1 MSKEKVEAKLV
12 KVTIADLH
20 QYMME
25 IKGKDVK
32 ISLNE
37 FIADKH
43 PEYKDLAVIA
53 DLTDIKFD
61 EKNKIDLTGA
71 ILAGTK
77 LDGIEFS
84 GKYVILKDADL
95 RGASINGCT
104 FTDNIDLDGTKLG
117 SIILSSKMFKKCR
130 LNNAEYDPTAPKIA
144 MVAVTDKQIS
154 GYLKLREEGHPLGQ
168 GSLNDYL
175 TQVLRHNYPED
186 MTIIADLSERVIDS
200 SFNGADLTGSN
211 LKHATITGEINNL
224 TLRDCY
230 LEDTYFE
237 ECKLISPDLRGT
249 NMSSLEGHVG
259 QEFVG
264 ARFFGQVTFIDPKLS
279 IGGNVK
285 KAVEAGILPREVN
298 DIESE
303 EGEVIGQGKFA
314 VEGNPIFDPCYIR
327 GSSKEE
333 AANIR
338 PLRKCTTV
346 DLKDYAAECERL
358 RNLDIGRK
366 DLPDFNKF
374 ICDKYKLKDKD
385 QDFTA
390 DLSEAEIKEIDL
402 SFLTFNRCNFAYAQ
416 FTASNLEKAK
426 FKNCNIS
433 GADFTGT
440 LGLFGNKQTNLQ
452 FANFDDSDIT
462 CAKLDGLNAKGAKMN
477 NVVAVNLSAQGLN
490 ISKGEARGANFS
502 GSWVAKLKAEQ
513 LQANRANFSHV
524 TSTGAN
530 YNNASLNHANM
541 SFGDFNE
548 SSFVDAK
555 VNYANLFAAGLRR
568 TNLLRTEF
576 KHTRLGSADI
586 TAAKMKDTKVDDADL
601 GGLFFEKEPEIENV
615 NLKAAIESKEA
626 HKLDKIQIEQKIK
639 ANEKSIY
646 NKYAIGI
653 AVASVLL
660 TVAAVAL
667 IHFAAPAVLA
677 AGLIATVLPVASAI
691 TGTTIA
697 AVAIDRFVQSKFE
710 SFGLGIKLGLVEGIA
725 NLFGAK
731 KIIKWKN
738 GPLYK
743 QLEEEEQVLKQYE
756 KDEANQE
763 KVEEGIK
770 KSSPSQEKEVEAS
783 GKTTFQD
790 KYAKEGRIEGQ
801 FAKDELKPKKPEK
814 GGRADGQFAKDNLKS
829 SKPEKETH
837 IEQAMKKDDGTHTH

>member
-12 KVTIADLH
+12 KVTIDDLR
-20 QYMME
+20 QYMTE
-25 IKGKDVK
+25 INNKEVTK
-32 ISLNE
+32 SLNE
-37 FIADKH
+37 FIAEKH
-43 PEYKDLAVIA
+43 PKLKDLAIIA
-53 DLTDIKFD
+53 DLTGIKFD
-61 EKNKIDLTGA
+61 EDNKIDLTGA

-104 FTDNIDLDGTKLG
+104 FTDNIDLNGTKLG
-117 SIILSSKMFKKCR
+117 SIILSSNMFKKCK

-144 MVAVTDKQIS
+144 MVAVTDKQIK
-154 GYLKLREEGHPLGQ
+154 GYLKLREEGHPLGK

-186 MTIIADLSERVIDS
+186 ITIIADLSERVIDNR
-200 SFNGADLTGSN
+200 FNGADLTESN

-249 NMSSLEGHVG
+249 CMSSVNGIS
-259 QEFVG
+259 QEFVA
-264 ARFFGQVTFIDPKLS
+264 ARFMGEVVFTDPKLS
-279 IGGNVK
+279 IGGNIEEAVK
-285 KAVEAGILPREVN
+285 KGILPQTAN
-298 DIESE
+298 DIKNDEDK
-303 EGEVIGQGKFA
+303 VISKGKFT
-314 VEGNPIFDPCYIR
+314 VEGNPVFDPCYIK
-327 GSSKEE
+327 GSTKEE

-338 PLRKCTTV
+338 PLRKFTTD
-346 DLKDYAAECERL
+346 DLKNYAAECERL
-358 RNLDIGRK
+358 MGLGVKRK
-366 DLPDFNKF
+366 DFPDFHKF
-374 ICDKYKLKDKD
+374 ICKEHNIKE
-385 QDFTA
+385 QEFTP
-390 DLSEAEIKEIDL
+390 DLSEAEIKNIDL
-402 SFLTFNRCNFAYAQ
+402 SFLTFNRCNFSYAQ
-416 FTASNLEKAK
+416 FVSCNLEKAK

-433 GADFTGT
+433 GADFTRTDGY
-440 LGLFGNKQTNLQ
+440 FGRKTVLTY
-452 FANFDDSDIT
+452 ANFDDSDIT
-462 CAKLDGLNAKGAKMN
+462 CAKLNYLNAKGIKMN
-477 NVVAVNLSAQGLN
+477 KTIAVNLEAEGLDITRGEAQGA
-490 ISKGEARGANFS
+490 IFA
-502 GSWVAKLKAEQ
+502 GSWLYGLKAKE
-513 LQANRANFSHV
+513 LQANRANLSYAFCK
-524 TSTGAN
+524 
-530 YNNASLNHANM
+530 NADYSNAKLKYANM
-541 SFGDFNE
+541 SYGNFTKANFTDTELNYSNLLGARLREANLTR
-548 SSFVDAK
+548 AK
-555 VNYANLFAAGLRR
+555 LNYARVAADVSKAQLIE
-568 TNLLRTEF
+568 TE
-576 KHTRLGSADI
+576 LNEG
-586 TAAKMKDTKVDDADL
+586 DL
-601 GGLFFEKEPEIENV
+601 AGMFYDKEKEPEIENV

-667 IHFAAPAVLA
+667 IHFAVPAVLA

-738 GPLYK
+738 APLYK
-743 QLEEEEQVLKQYE
+743 QAEEEEQVLKQYE

-763 KVEEGIK
+763 IVEEGIK

-801 FAKDELKPKKPEK
+801 FAKDELKPKRPEK
-814 GGRADGQFAKDNLKS
+814 GGRADGQFAKDTLKS
-829 SKPEKETH
+829 SKPEKEPH
-837 IEQAMKKDDGTHTH
+837 IEQAMKKGDGTHTH